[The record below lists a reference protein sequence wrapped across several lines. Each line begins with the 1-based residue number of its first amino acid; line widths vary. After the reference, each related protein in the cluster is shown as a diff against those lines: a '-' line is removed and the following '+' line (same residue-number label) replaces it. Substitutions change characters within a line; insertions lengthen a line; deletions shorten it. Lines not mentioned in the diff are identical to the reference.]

1 MNATLLN
8 QTWSNESETTLQNVT
23 TTMDDVKPT
32 KNSPMSSIDWE
43 GEKKAMYNIEIILH
57 CIFLVVG
64 LVGNSL
70 TIAVLIY
77 KKWKNIASRHILIA
91 LAVSDTA
98 MICSHTFNQDFLQDL
113 FKLDVRAFS
122 DIGCKIFYIFYRT
135 SKMTSSWFIVF
146 LCIERFVA
154 VKFPLKVKIII
165 TEMRIKVYIIVVYL
179 TMTGFAIILS
189 FSTATENMI
198 CKKDAMVS
206 NEKQMFQA
214 LMLVEMLLYSVG
226 PICLMS
232 VLTPII
238 ILQLYKRYQY
248 KKTLTNNVQT
258 ETGKEREIQ
267 QLQELL
273 RTTTVLISV
282 VAAFIICVTPIT
294 VFQQVK
300 FWLHIKKKEMERTYS
315 IFVFRETSQR
325 LEQINYSIN
334 FFLYILTSNT
344 FRKTVLEMLHLKQNI
359 ERTSSK
365 SQTQLTNIERA
376 KAKRAALTSNT
387 EDTCNEGDSICT
399 ESFCNQL
406 VSRITTHPL
415 NIDGTNCTEISEN
428 NTQTRAEISSNPKT
442 LQKSGQ
448 ENNQQENNHPETT
461 CKETVSLSSTAQNN
475 DHLLPPGT
483 VKPTDT
489 DIVDNND
496 KLDDNF
502 YPICTHEQAVNN
514 LPVQVGQLD
523 SHESSL
529 DSDFTDGK

>member
-8 QTWSNESETTLQNVT
+8 QTWSNDSETTLQNVT
-23 TTMDDVKPT
+23 TPIDDVKPT

-43 GEKKAMYNIEIILH
+43 DEKKAMYNIEIILH
-57 CIFLVVG
+57 CIFLAVG
-64 LVGNSL
+64 LVGNGL
-70 TIAVLIY
+70 TIGVLIY
-77 KKWKNIASRHILIA
+77 KKWKNVTSRHILIA

-122 DIGCKIFYIFYRT
+122 DIGCKIFYIFYHT

-189 FSTATENMI
+189 FSTATDNMI
-198 CKKDAMVS
+198 CKKDAIAS
-206 NEKQMFQA
+206 NEKQMFRA

-226 PICLMS
+226 PIFLMS

-248 KKTLTNNVQT
+248 KKALTNKT

-267 QLQELL
+267 QLQELI

-359 ERTSSK
+359 RKNIIKKSNSADKYRESQSK
-365 SQTQLTNIERA
+365 KGSTNKQEQ
-376 KAKRAALTSNT
+376 K
-387 EDTCNEGDSICT
+387 
-399 ESFCNQL
+399 
-406 VSRITTHPL
+406 
-415 NIDGTNCTEISEN
+415 
-428 NTQTRAEISSNPKT
+428 ISSNPKT

-461 CKETVSLSSTAQNN
+461 CKETVRLSSTAQNN

-483 VKPTDT
+483 VKPTDS
-489 DIVDNND
+489 DMVDNND

-523 SHESSL
+523 PHESSL

>member
-1 MNATLLN
+1 
-8 QTWSNESETTLQNVT
+8 
-23 TTMDDVKPT
+23 
-32 KNSPMSSIDWE
+32 
-43 GEKKAMYNIEIILH
+43 
-57 CIFLVVG
+57 
-64 LVGNSL
+64 
-70 TIAVLIY
+70 
-77 KKWKNIASRHILIA
+77 
-91 LAVSDTA
+91 
-98 MICSHTFNQDFLQDL
+98 
-113 FKLDVRAFS
+113 
-122 DIGCKIFYIFYRT
+122 
-135 SKMTSSWFIVF
+135 
-146 LCIERFVA
+146 
-154 VKFPLKVKIII
+154 
-165 TEMRIKVYIIVVYL
+165 
-179 TMTGFAIILS
+179 MTGFAIILS
-189 FSTATENMI
+189 FSTATDNMI
-198 CKKDAMVS
+198 CKKDAIAS
-206 NEKQMFQA
+206 NEKQMFRA

-226 PICLMS
+226 PIFLMS

-248 KKTLTNNVQT
+248 KKALTNKT

-267 QLQELL
+267 QLQELI

-300 FWLHIKKKEMERTYS
+300 FWLHIKKKEMETTYS

-387 EDTCNEGDSICT
+387 EHTCNEGESICT

-406 VSRITTHPL
+406 VSSITTHPL

-461 CKETVSLSSTAQNN
+461 CKETVRLSSTAQNN

-523 SHESSL
+523 PHESSL